1 VINNKQY
8 QHYLSLLLIL
18 FLGIFLRFWQLD
30 LKPLWMD
37 EIITSIF
44 SLGKNYSDV
53 PLEVVLPVEDFL
65 KIFTFNP
72 GLSCNQIA
80 ENLANQSTHPP
91 LFFCLMYGWLGWL
104 RYLGHDWWVFQ
115 VRSLPAIFGIATI
128 IAVYFLN
135 RIAFS
140 RKTGLMAAMVMAVS
154 PFAVY
159 LSQEARHYTLPMLL
173 ITLSLL
179 GLLQIQQDIEKR
191 QKLRLWV
198 VLIWSIINAIGLYI
212 HYFFILALAA
222 EYITLIALMYVSK
235 SKNKR
240 EIWQSIILSSVGIGI
255 SFLPWIMVMLNH
267 SHRAETDWVPAPTHI
282 APLYQTFIGWLVM
295 VIALPVENQSITITI
310 ICGLLMIFF
319 GIWISKLIFQGLT
332 LLWRS
337 PPTHLPTF
345 TLIIFSTSVILEF
358 FALIYITGKDIT
370 VVPRYNFVYYPSF
383 CALIAASLSET
394 GLTQNVQGCRG
405 EWYSPLRYH
414 RGYKISVRKSCER
427 EKNIEKTQRHN
438 AKYITLLV
446 GVISC
451 IFVTSNLVFQKPF
464 EPDKVAKNMNLQPQ
478 SPLVVVMAYRNNQDI
493 ALGLSFAASLKTE
506 RMHISK
512 QYPTKFAF
520 FQQSPDFQSV
530 WQSLSQAKQLDNS
543 IDKSNIWIIGP
554 GRRRRE
560 YPQNIAIPTGK
571 TCTIDESHHYRIGIP
586 YQLYQCP

>member
-1 VINNKQY
+1 MINNKQH

-18 FLGIFLRFWQLD
+18 FLGIFLRFWHLD

-44 SLGKNYSDV
+44 SLGKNYNDI

-80 ENLANQSTHPP
+80 DNLANQSTHPP
-91 LFFCLMYGWLGWL
+91 LFFCWMYGWLGWL
-104 RYLGHDWWVFQ
+104 RYLGNNGWVFE
-115 VRSLPAIFGIATI
+115 VRSLPAIFGVATI
-128 IAVYFLN
+128 IAIYFVN

-140 RKTGLMAAMVMAVS
+140 RKTGLMAALVMAVS

-179 GLLQIQQDIEKR
+179 GLVKIQQDIEKR
-191 QKLRLWV
+191 QQVRLWV

-212 HYFFILALAA
+212 HYFFILALVA
-222 EYITLIALMYVSK
+222 EYITLIAVMYISK

-240 EIWQSIILSSVGIGI
+240 DIWQSIILSSVGIGI
-255 SFLPWIMVMLNH
+255 SFLPWIMVMLSH

-295 VIALPVENQSITITI
+295 VIALPVENQSIPITI
-310 ICGLLMIFF
+310 ISGLLMISF

-337 PPTHLPTF
+337 PATRLPTF
-345 TLIIFSTSVILEF
+345 TLIIFSASVILEF

-383 CALIAASLSET
+383 CALIAASLF
-394 GLTQNVQGCRG
+394 
-405 EWYSPLRYH
+405 
-414 RGYKISVRKSCER
+414 ER
-427 EKNIEKTQRHN
+427 EKNTEKNTDKNTGKTQRHN
-438 AKYITLLV
+438 AKYIILLV

-493 ALGLSFAASLKTE
+493 ALGLSFAASLQTE

-543 IDKSNIWIIGP
+543 LDKSNIWIIGP

-560 YPQNIAIPTGK
+560 YPQNITFTTGK